1 MNSIVDYLAFSIAKR
16 NKCIVKGEQVKFQGY
31 EPIRRGGSNWV
42 LNIDIPKTLK
52 QNG

>member
-16 NKCIVKGEQVKFQGY
+16 NKCTIRKEQVKFQGY
-31 EPIRRGGSNWV
+31 EPTRRGGSNWA